1 MSGNA
6 ARTYIFAGVIVCH
19 LISSSNRAGAVE
31 PPKSNANK
39 SKRMTLHI
47 SDELRAVAQSNN
59 DFGFDLYKHLQEREG
74 NLFFSPASISTA
86 LAMTY
91 AGAGGE
97 TKKQMGDVLHF
108 DRPNSETISGFSTLT
123 SILNSDEPGY
133 RLNMAN
139 RLWAQKGH
147 RFEQPFLTITR
158 ERFKAELEP
167 LDFAES
173 EEARRAINSWVEKQ
187 TSGKIQDLIGPGVLN
202 SMTRL
207 VLTNAIY
214 FKGAW
219 QEPFWKDAT
228 KDAPFRFAKDKQVYV
243 PMMRITEDF
252 GYAESDTVD
261 LLELPYGGNEI
272 SMVILLPKDVDGL
285 SKLEAQLTPETVRSW
300 TSKLRNRKVQVYFPK
315 FKMTS
320 EFTLSDTLRTMGMPL
335 AFSNQAD
342 FSGISADEALKISEV
357 VHKAFVD
364 VNEEGT
370 EAAAATGVILAPTSA
385 ISPTKPPVFRADHP
399 FVFLIRDNRTGAVL
413 FLGRIV
419 NPKH

>member
-1 MSGNA
+1 
-6 ARTYIFAGVIVCH
+6 
-19 LISSSNRAGAVE
+19 
-31 PPKSNANK
+31 
-39 SKRMTLHI
+39 
-47 SDELRAVAQSNN
+47 
-59 DFGFDLYKHLQEREG
+59 
-74 NLFFSPASISTA
+74 
-86 LAMTY
+86 
-91 AGAGGE
+91 
-97 TKKQMGDVLHF
+97 
-108 DRPNSETISGFSTLT
+108 
-123 SILNSDEPGY
+123 
-133 RLNMAN
+133 
-139 RLWAQKGH
+139 
-147 RFEQPFLTITR
+147 
-158 ERFKAELEP
+158 
-167 LDFAES
+167 
-173 EEARRAINSWVEKQ
+173 
-187 TSGKIQDLIGPGVLN
+187 
-202 SMTRL
+202 
-207 VLTNAIY
+207 
-214 FKGAW
+214 
-219 QEPFWKDAT
+219 
-228 KDAPFRFAKDKQVYV
+228 
-243 PMMRITEDF
+243 MMRITDDF

-261 LLELPYGGNEI
+261 LLELPYGGNDI
-272 SMVILLPKDVDGL
+272 SMVVLLPKDVDGL

-320 EFTLSDTLRTMGMPL
+320 EFTMSDTLRTMGMPL